1 MSVPPTG
8 TVTFLFTDIEGSTHL
23 WEQHPDAMRHA
34 LAQHEA
40 LAAEFVSRHGG
51 TLVKSRGEGDSLF
64 LVFPRATD
72 ALQAACALQLA
83 FAHEPWPDQTPLLV
97 RMALHTGEAE
107 ERDGDYFGSA
117 VNRCARLRA
126 TAHGG
131 QVLLS
136 ASVQELVRDALPP
149 DASLLDLSQHRLKDL
164 GRPEQVFQLLH
175 PDLPADFPPL
185 RSLDNPD
192 LPNNLPQQPTSFIGR
207 ETQIAQVKTL
217 MQKSNLVTL
226 TGAGGAGKSRLSL
239 QIAADL
245 LDQYEGGTWLVE
257 LAPLSDPA
265 LVPQTVAGVLGVRE
279 EMGKPLTQTL
289 VEWLK
294 PKHLLL
300 VLDNCE
306 HVLDASARLVDAVLH
321 ACPKVQMLVSSREAL
336 GIGGESAYRVPSL
349 SLPDP
354 KQPQTPQSLS
364 QYEAVR
370 LFTERAVATKADFV
384 VTNHN
389 APALASVCHH
399 LDGIPLAIELAA
411 ARIRS
416 MTVEELETRLADRF
430 RLLTGGSR
438 TALPRQQ
445 TLRALIDWSY
455 DLLDDNQ
462 KVLLRRLSVFAGGW
476 SLSAAEAVCAGGEV
490 QEWEVLDLLAALV
503 DKSLVTVEEQ
513 EEGTTRYR
521 LLETVRQYARDRLM
535 ESSGGEALRERHR
548 DYFLTFVEEAKVNVV
563 RPQPAEWLNRLDAEY
578 DNLRAALDWC
588 LDRHEGAEIA
598 MRMAG
603 ALAIFWGMR
612 GRASEGRRY
621 LSAALSLP
629 GADAPTEVRADALGW
644 VGGLARMQGDY
655 GSARTD
661 FNESLAIRRALG
673 DNGAIAQALQNRG
686 WQAQLE
692 GDNAGAHKDYDESL
706 TLFRAYGDLAGEG
719 FCLVGLGCVATNEG
733 DYETAGRL
741 FDAGV
746 ALWRA
751 AGGKPGLAYALAHQ
765 GRLACQQG
773 DFGAA
778 RACLAESGALCRE
791 VGDRLVSTYVLEY
804 AGNLARAQDT
814 PHRAARLYAAMEAL
828 REEIGV
834 PVASAD
840 RAAYSGN
847 VAAVRACLGDQAFE
861 AVWAEGWAMP
871 WEQAVE
877 YALFEGQ

>member
-1 MSVPPTG
+1 MPPPPTG
-8 TVTFLFTDIEGSTHL
+8 TVTFLFTDIEGSTKL
-23 WEQHPDAMRHA
+23 WEAHPDAMRPA
-34 LAQHEA
+34 LARHDDLLRRSIQEHEGYVFKTVGDAFCAAFPTANQALESALAAQVA
-40 LAAEFVSRHGG
+40 LAAE
-51 TLVKSRGEGDSLF
+51 
-64 LVFPRATD
+64 
-72 ALQAACALQLA
+72 
-83 FAHEPWPDQTPLLV
+83 PWELPKPLLV
-97 RMALHTGEAE
+97 RMVLHTGTTE
-107 ERDGDYFGSA
+107 ERGGDYFGQPL
-117 VNRCARLRA
+117 NRVARLMA
-126 TAHGG
+126 AGHGG

-136 ASVQELVRDALPP
+136 EVTQVLVRDALLP

-175 PDLPADFPPL
+175 PSLPAEFPPL
-185 RSLDNPD
+185 RSLDNPA

-207 ETQIAQVKTL
+207 EKEVAQVKARLARTRL
-217 MQKSNLVTL
+217 LTL
-226 TGAGGAGKSRLSL
+226 TGAGGSGKTRLSL
-239 QIAADL
+239 QVAADL
-245 LDQYEGGTWLVE
+245 LTGEGDGVWLVE
-257 LAPLSDPA
+257 LAALSDPA
-265 LVPQTVAGVLGVRE
+265 LVPQAVANVLGVQE
-279 EMGKPLTQTL
+279 QAGKSIQQTL
-289 VEWLK
+289 VEALK
-294 PKHLLL
+294 LKRLLL

-306 HVLDASARLVDAVLH
+306 HLVSACASLAADLLR
-321 ACPKVQMLVSSREAL
+321 ACPNVHILASSREPLNVA
-336 GIGGESAYRVPSL
+336 GEQTYRVPPL

-354 KQPQTPQSLS
+354 KQAQTVESLS
-364 QYEAVR
+364 QFEAVR
-370 LFTERAVATKADFV
+370 LFIERAQAVQPSFA
-384 VTNHN
+384 VTNRN

-490 QEWEVLDLLAALV
+490 QEWEVLDLLTALV

-548 DYFLTFVEEAKVNVV
+548 DYFLTFVEEAKANVV

-588 LDRHEGAEIA
+588 LDRHAGAEIA

-778 RACLAESGALCRE
+778 RACLAECGALCRE
-791 VGDRLVSTYVLEY
+791 SGDRLVSTYVLEY
-804 AGNLARAQDT
+804 AGNLAKAQDA
-814 PHRAARLYAAMEAL
+814 PRRAARLYAAMEAL

-840 RAAYSGN
+840 RHAYSGN
-847 VAAVRACLGDQAFE
+847 VAAVRASLGDEAFK
-861 AVWAEGWAMP
+861 AAWAAGWAMP

-877 YALFEGQ
+877 YALSERE